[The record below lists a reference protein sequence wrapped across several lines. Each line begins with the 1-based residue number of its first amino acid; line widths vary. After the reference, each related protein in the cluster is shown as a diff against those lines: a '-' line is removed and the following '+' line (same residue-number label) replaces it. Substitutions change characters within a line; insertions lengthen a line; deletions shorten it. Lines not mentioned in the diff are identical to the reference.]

1 MQNHSHL
8 VTVFLPT
15 VTACT
20 DHSIIQPDNIF
31 CFLIIDSKNRIN
43 LIFLLNN
50 TSISLTN
57 GGQNEK

>member
-15 VTACT
+15 VIACT

-31 CFLIIDSKNRIN
+31 CFIIIDSKNKIN
-43 LIFLLNN
+43 LTFLLNN
-50 TSISLTN
+50 KSISLTN
-57 GGQNEK
+57 GGEDEK